1 MKKFF
6 LFICVMMT
14 SLKSFTQL
22 DQALPAIPDPPRL
35 VNDFTGNTLA
45 DADREKLEHKLVKF
59 DQRADVQIA
68 VVILDNTHGYAS
80 DEFAKALGN
89 KWGIG
94 NKQKNNGIII
104 LVTTGG
110 GEGKRDLT
118 IQLGKAYAGYPVD
131 DILKEIIVEM
141 IPSFKEG
148 KMYEGLDKGTDMI
161 MEAIDKLNEMTG
173 SSSQHASLFSIVL
186 NKAG

>member
-6 LFICVMMT
+6 LFIFMT
-14 SLKSFTQL
+14 MALKGFTQI
-22 DQALPAIPDPPRL
+22 DQVLPAAPKPPRL
-35 VNDFTGNTLA
+35 VNDFTGRALSAT
-45 DADREKLEHKLVKF
+45 DRDKLEQKLVKF
-59 DQRADVQIA
+59 DQRADVQMA
-68 VVILDNTHGYAS
+68 VVIMDSAYGYSSEVYAR
-80 DEFAKALGN
+80 ALAN

-94 NKQKNNGIII
+94 DQQKNNGIII

-118 IQLGKAYAGYPVD
+118 IQLGKAYASYPVND
-131 DILKEIIVEM
+131 VLNEIIGEM
-141 IPSFKEG
+141 IPLFKEG
-148 KMYEGLDKGTDMI
+148 KMYEGLEKGTDMI

-173 SSSQHASLFSIVL
+173 SSFQHTSLFSIVL